1 MEINPNK
8 LLNDSEILY
17 SQDQV
22 DAAIDRLAQAIT
34 HEMSDASPLLLCV
47 MTGGLFLTGAML
59 PKLSFPLEL
68 DYVHATRYRGQT
80 QGQALVWLAEPHLD
94 IKGRAILLLDD
105 ILDEGHT
112 LAAVRDK
119 LLSLEASQVKVAVLV
134 DKTLSRT
141 KPIKADFVGLLVP
154 DRYVFGCGMDAYGW
168 WRNLSEIRALK

>member
-1 MEINPNK
+1 M
-8 LLNDSEILY
+8 
-17 SQDQV
+17 
-22 DAAIDRLAQAIT
+22 
-34 HEMSDASPLLLCV
+34 
-47 MTGGLFLTGAML
+47 
-59 PKLSFPLEL
+59 
-68 DYVHATRYRGQT
+68 
-80 QGQALVWLAEPHLD
+80 WLAEPHLD